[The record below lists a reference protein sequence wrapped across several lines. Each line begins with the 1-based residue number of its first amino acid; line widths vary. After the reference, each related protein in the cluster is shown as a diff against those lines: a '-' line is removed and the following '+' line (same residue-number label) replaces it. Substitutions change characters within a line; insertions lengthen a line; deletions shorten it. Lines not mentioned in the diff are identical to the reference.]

1 MIYKTSDMS
10 LNLSVP
16 QNTIYTI
23 NIVLLILLMLFLWF
37 ITRTKSTNT
46 YKWFEFWA

>member
-1 MIYKTSDMS
+1 MIYKASDMS

-23 NIVLLILLMLFLWF
+23 NIVSLILLMFSLRF

-46 YKWFEFWA
+46 YKWFKFWA